1 MAITCARGVYVVE
14 NWLYKPGGDPAAD
27 WTGLSKQCRKDRI
40 LGAPIDSTVSGELV
54 WRRSWSRLT
63 GVQEVTRRFYCW
75 GCFSAICDLPLDC
88 PGEGAALGE
97 GRGLCRPTRRIT
109 LPLSSPGC
117 DGEARG
123 SGFVFLYRGL
133 PVARIG
139 DHLFLEIRGR
149 RCESGQGQLEGFQ
162 EPVLLP
168 GRVRLSSG

>member
-75 GCFSAICDLPLDC
+75 GCFSAIFDLPLDC
-88 PGEGAALGE
+88 PVQDVTVKRGDQALFS
-97 GRGLCRPTRRIT
+97 CI
-109 LPLSSPGC
+109 
-117 DGEARG
+117 
-123 SGFVFLYRGL
+123 V
-133 PVARIG
+133 
-139 DHLFLEIRGR
+139 
-149 RCESGQGQLEGFQ
+149 GFQ
-162 EPVLLP
+162 LPESEITYSWKYAGGDPYSGRVLLP
-168 GRVRLSSG
+168 

>member
-88 PGEGAALGE
+88 PG
-97 GRGLCRPTRRIT
+97 
-109 LPLSSPGC
+109 C

-149 RCESGQGQLEGFQ
+149 RSVLRTCPTSVMCQEPTGTWRGSGQCN
-162 EPVLLP
+162 PRIA
-168 GRVRLSSG
+168 GRSPA